1 MNPNQNG
8 IKPWQWVVTV
18 VVIIVL
24 IIIGIMVF
32 GNKKTE
38 APGVMTDDTTAV
50 TDSAGNINRVSL
62 LDQYPGN
69 VVYLTSVQLSAP
81 GFVVIHSDKNGQPGD
96 IIGSTY
102 FDKGINPGKITLTK
116 SMLDGGTY
124 YAMLHSDN
132 GDKKFDATKD
142 LPLKNAVGSIIMQIF
157 HASISVGNEI
167 KG

>member
-1 MNPNQNG
+1 MNPEQNG
-8 IKPWQWVVTV
+8 IKTWQWIVTV

-24 IIIGIMVF
+24 IILGIMIF
-32 GNKKTE
+32 GNKK
-38 APGVMTDDTTAV
+38 ADVSDTTAIDTTSNV
-50 TDSAGNINRVSL
+50 TPDGNINRVSL

-81 GFVVIHSDKNGQPGD
+81 GWVVIHSDKNGQPGD
-96 IIGSTY
+96 IIGSAY

-116 SMLDGGTY
+116 SMIDGQTY
-124 YAMLHSDN
+124 YAMIHSDD
-132 GDKKFDATKD
+132 GDKKFNPAKD
-142 LPLKNAVGSIIMQIF
+142 LPLKNTVGSIIMQIF